1 MVIAYCILYRISLLT
16 IWKNIVWNFPIIG
29 SIIVHMLKSTESEEA
44 YAILKEIS
52 LTTSIKYVFPE
63 EKSVMVRVLGC
74 MNPDNFPK
82 EYRGV
87 PYFNF

>member
-1 MVIAYCILYRISLLT
+1 MVIAYCILYRTSLLT

-63 EKSVMVRVLGC
+63 EKSVMVRDLGY
-74 MNPDNFPK
+74 MNPNDFPE
-82 EYRGV
+82 EYHGV
-87 PYFNF
+87 PHFNF